1 MRIYST
7 ILLVATGAILYG
19 CKKVEKE
26 EVQKEAASLRSI
38 RNNMTSQQ
46 MAEMDQIMTELAGK
60 ESKILAKDAKT
71 LTDRINKLKAEVAS
85 NSAETIKKAQEAQK
99 GRREGI
105 MNWLNSDEMK
115 VTVSAISQ
123 SGNLKAPVKATKD
136 LLAILM
142 VKGTQVDKAV
152 YIPEVT
158 SWMEQRVNLKQKIEK
173 AIPSLSAQEK
183 EFLKSIGFVIA
194 Q

>member
-1 MRIYST
+1 MRIFST
-7 ILLVATGAILYG
+7 ILLIAAGTNFYG

-38 RNNMTSQQ
+38 RANMTSQQ
-46 MAEMDQIMTELAGK
+46 IAEMDRIMRELASK
-60 ESKILAKDAKT
+60 ESKIPAKDAKT
-71 LTDRINKLKAEVAS
+71 LSDRINKLKAEVAS
-85 NSAETIKKAQEAQK
+85 NSAETIKKAHEAQK

-115 VTVSAISQ
+115 VAVSAISR
-123 SGNLKAPVKATKD
+123 SGNLKPPVKPTKD
-136 LLAILM
+136 LLSILM
-142 VKGTQVDKAV
+142 VKGIQIDKAV

-158 SWMEQRVNLKQKIEK
+158 SWMEQRVNLKEKIQK
-173 AIPSLSAQEK
+173 AIPSLSADEK
-183 EFLKSIGFVIA
+183 AFLRSIGFIIA